1 MKSFGVVVCCV
12 CWTVPPLHHTHF
24 YSSGEQYRQ
33 YSTDSTVQYSTVQ
46 YSTVQYSTVQY
57 SISPIPSLLDL
68 LLLLHARYSA
78 MLQCLSIGMKP
89 CRFMMASRCTRVQ
102 GRALQSQSQSQFQHQ
117 RLSARWTSSKP
128 RSGSNSS
135 GGGGSGSSSGNN
147 RTRDLV
153 ISGVSVCCVLGALY
167 YFEQSKAKA
176 AASRNA
182 DKAVGKV
189 SMAVCVCVWT
199 SGVCGV
205 ATCDVR
211 SAMLCTVP

>member
-1 MKSFGVVVCCV
+1 
-12 CWTVPPLHHTHF
+12 
-24 YSSGEQYRQ
+24 
-33 YSTDSTVQYSTVQ
+33 
-46 YSTVQYSTVQY
+46 
-57 SISPIPSLLDL
+57 
-68 LLLLHARYSA
+68 
-78 MLQCLSIGMKP
+78 
-89 CRFMMASRCTRVQ
+89 MASRCTRVQ
-102 GRALQSQSQSQFQHQ
+102 GRALQSQSQFQHQ

-135 GGGGSGSSSGNN
+135 GGGSGSGNN

-189 SMAVCVCVWT
+189 SMAVCVCGLVVYVVWRY
-199 SGVCGV
+199 V
-205 ATCDVR
+205 
-211 SAMLCTVP
+211 M

>member
-1 MKSFGVVVCCV
+1 MKSFAVVCCLFD
-12 CWTVPPLHHTHF
+12 WVPPHAFIYFTF
-24 YSSGEQYRQ
+24 
-33 YSTDSTVQYSTVQ
+33 
-46 YSTVQYSTVQY
+46 
-57 SISPIPSLLDL
+57 ISDTIPSLLD

-102 GRALQSQSQSQFQHQ
+102 GRALQSQSQFQHQ

-135 GGGGSGSSSGNN
+135 GGSGSGSSSGDN

-189 SMAVCVCVWT
+189 SMAVCVCGLVVYVVWRY
-199 SGVCGV
+199 V
-205 ATCDVR
+205 
-211 SAMLCTVP
+211 M